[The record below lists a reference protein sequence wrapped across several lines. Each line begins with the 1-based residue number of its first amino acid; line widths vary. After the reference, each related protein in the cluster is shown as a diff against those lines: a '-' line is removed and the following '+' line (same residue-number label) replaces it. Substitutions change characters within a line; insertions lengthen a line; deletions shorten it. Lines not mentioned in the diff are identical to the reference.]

1 MNYLAIVLMQ
11 HVLIVISIKRVLMVA
26 AILKNN
32 FVFFR
37 TDQSLMQS
45 FKVSSSKKSDAASS
59 GKPRQQKD
67 DFESALDSVAQGP
80 ARPRQRNDRL
90 RRSFNDLRRSCE

>member
-1 MNYLAIVLMQ
+1 
-11 HVLIVISIKRVLMVA
+11 
-26 AILKNN
+26 
-32 FVFFR
+32 
-37 TDQSLMQS
+37 MQS
-45 FKVSSSKKSDAASS
+45 FKVSSSKKADAAAAS

>member
-1 MNYLAIVLMQ
+1 MNYHAIVIMQ
-11 HVLIVISIKRVLMVA
+11 YGLIVISIIRVLMVV

-32 FVFFR
+32 FVFFQ

-45 FKVSSSKKSDAASS
+45 FKVSSSKKADAAAS

-90 RRSFNDLRRSCE
+90 SRSFNDLRRSCE